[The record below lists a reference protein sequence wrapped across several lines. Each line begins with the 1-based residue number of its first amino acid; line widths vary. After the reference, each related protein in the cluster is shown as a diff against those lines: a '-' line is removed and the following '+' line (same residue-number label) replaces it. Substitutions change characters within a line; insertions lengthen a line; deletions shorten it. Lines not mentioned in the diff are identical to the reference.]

1 MGKKRNWRKFFGK
14 YSMVLIGGIMF
25 LIMVIVAFLAT
36 SIAPYDPQ
44 HMNMM
49 ESLRPPSAAHLCG
62 TDEFGRDVFSRIIY
76 GARISLSI
84 SLSVLVLV
92 GIFGTVLGMLAGFY
106 HTADTVIMRFMD
118 GLMAFPTVIL
128 ALVILTVLGSGIP
141 NLVLALSC
149 RPRLLIADEP
159 TTALDVTI
167 QAQILKLMRNLKETL
182 DTSVMLITHDLGVVR
197 EVCSRAIIFYC
208 GQVIEEGPVEELFE
222 NPCHPYTQGL
232 LKSLPV
238 MGSRD
243 RLYVIPGT
251 VPSPGNLPEGC
262 VFNPRCGHAT
272 EKCRNCRPQM
282 TDISDGHCVRCWLYD
297 KEG

>member
-14 YSMVLIGGIMF
+14 YNMVLIGGIMF

-141 NLVLALSC
+141 NLVLALSITQLPRMVRTVRTTVISAKQLEHVEAARAMGASDARIMFRYILPLC
-149 RPRLLIADEP
+149 CLLYTSSASSRPWLVDSKIW
-159 TTALDVTI
+159 
-167 QAQILKLMRNLKETL
+167 MS
-182 DTSVMLITHDLGVVR
+182 TSG
-197 EVCSRAIIFYC
+197 
-208 GQVIEEGPVEELFE
+208 
-222 NPCHPYTQGL
+222 
-232 LKSLPV
+232 
-238 MGSRD
+238 
-243 RLYVIPGT
+243 
-251 VPSPGNLPEGC
+251 
-262 VFNPRCGHAT
+262 
-272 EKCRNCRPQM
+272 
-282 TDISDGHCVRCWLYD
+282 
-297 KEG
+297 

>member
-1 MGKKRNWRKFFGK
+1 
-14 YSMVLIGGIMF
+14 MF

-141 NLVLALSC
+141 NLVLALSITQL
-149 RPRLLIADEP
+149 PRMVRTVRTTVISAKQLEHVEAARAMGASDARIMFRYILPLCVSPMIVRLTLIM
-159 TTALDVTI
+159 ALTVLNEASLTFLGVGLSPDIPSWGTI
-167 QAQILKLMRNLKETL
+167 LSEARQHIYTSPYLIFLPGLAILW
-182 DTSVMLITHDLGVVR
+182 SVMSLNLLGD
-197 EVCSRAIIFYC
+197 
-208 GQVIEEGPVEELFE
+208 
-222 NPCHPYTQGL
+222 GL
-232 LKSLPV
+232 
-238 MGSRD
+238 RD
-243 RLYVIPGT
+243 VLDPKL
-251 VPSPGNLPEGC
+251 S
-262 VFNPRCGHAT
+262 
-272 EKCRNCRPQM
+272 K
-282 TDISDGHCVRCWLYD
+282 
-297 KEG
+297 K

>member
-14 YSMVLIGGIMF
+14 YNMVLIGGIMF

-141 NLVLALSC
+141 HLVLALSITQL
-149 RPRLLIADEP
+149 PRMVRTVRTTVISAKQLEHVEAARAMGASDARIMFRYILPLCVSPMIVRLTLIM
-159 TTALDVTI
+159 ALTVLNEASLTFLGVGLSPDIPSWGTI
-167 QAQILKLMRNLKETL
+167 LSEARQHIYTSPYLIFLPGLAILW
-182 DTSVMLITHDLGVVR
+182 SVMSLNLLGD
-197 EVCSRAIIFYC
+197 
-208 GQVIEEGPVEELFE
+208 
-222 NPCHPYTQGL
+222 GL
-232 LKSLPV
+232 
-238 MGSRD
+238 RD
-243 RLYVIPGT
+243 VLDPKL
-251 VPSPGNLPEGC
+251 S
-262 VFNPRCGHAT
+262 
-272 EKCRNCRPQM
+272 K
-282 TDISDGHCVRCWLYD
+282 
-297 KEG
+297 K

>member
-14 YSMVLIGGIMF
+14 YNMVLIGGIMF

-106 HTADTVIMRFMD
+106 HYADTLIMRFMD

-141 NLVLALSC
+141 NLVLALSITQL
-149 RPRLLIADEP
+149 PRMVRTVRTTVISAKQLEHVEAARAMGASDARIMFRYILPLCVSPMIVRLTLIM
-159 TTALDVTI
+159 ALTVLNEASLTFLGVGLSPDIPSWGTI
-167 QAQILKLMRNLKETL
+167 LSEARQHIYTSPYLIFLPGLAILW
-182 DTSVMLITHDLGVVR
+182 SVMSLNLLGD
-197 EVCSRAIIFYC
+197 
-208 GQVIEEGPVEELFE
+208 
-222 NPCHPYTQGL
+222 GL
-232 LKSLPV
+232 
-238 MGSRD
+238 RD
-243 RLYVIPGT
+243 VLDPKL
-251 VPSPGNLPEGC
+251 S
-262 VFNPRCGHAT
+262 
-272 EKCRNCRPQM
+272 K
-282 TDISDGHCVRCWLYD
+282 
-297 KEG
+297 K